1 VPEVE
6 KKTAELVAKGRWSVP
21 GYKVRSPFVSTTA
34 LPRIH
39 ADAPHRRGSVTCPS
53 CKHHN
58 RDCSSVPFVYSSMVD
73 RRGERKTYVVGESTI
88 YHRPDCVFLLVDSP
102 GYLFT
107 MMMMLSTFIHDA
119 IEDKNNNNA
128 NTRSILASINSTSIG
143 PTSKCIIDAELPSDE
158 LSSYVGFV

>member
-21 GYKVRSPFVSTTA
+21 GYKVRSLFVSTPA
-34 LPRIH
+34 LPRVH
-39 ADAPHRRGSVTCPS
+39 ADAPYRRGSVTCPS

-102 GYLFT
+102 GCMFT
-107 MMMMLSTFIHDA
+107 MMMLCRSNDDA
-119 IEDKNNNNA
+119 MEEENNNHPA
-128 NTRSILASINSTSIG
+128 TFMFLASINSTSIG
-143 PTSKCIIDAELPSDE
+143 PTSKYTIDAELLYGE
-158 LSSYVGFV
+158 LSSHVGFV

>member
-1 VPEVE
+1 MPEVE

-21 GYKVRSPFVSTTA
+21 GYKVRSLFVSTPA
-34 LPRIH
+34 LLRIH
-39 ADAPHRRGSVTCPS
+39 ADTPRRRGSVTCPS

-102 GYLFT
+102 GYMFT
-107 MMMMLSTFIHDA
+107 MMMLCRSIDDA
-119 IEDKNNNNA
+119 LEDMNNNNA
-128 NTRSILASINSTSIG
+128 NTRSCFAYINSTSIG
-143 PTSKCIIDAELPSDE
+143 PTSECIIDAEFPSDE
-158 LSSYVGFV
+158 LSFYVGFV